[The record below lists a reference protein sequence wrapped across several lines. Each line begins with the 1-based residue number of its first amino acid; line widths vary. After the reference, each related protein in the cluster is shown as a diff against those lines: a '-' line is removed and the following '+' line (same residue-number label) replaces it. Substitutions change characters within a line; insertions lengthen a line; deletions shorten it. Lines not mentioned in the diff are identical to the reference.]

1 MLQTLLTPEEIL
13 YLRSQNESRQEE
25 FLRRIPSHQ
34 LQSVIL
40 QLKGSPQPQPQAKE
54 SAQRVKEHRERARE
68 IGEIPPVSDPVLRAE
83 CDASLAVF
91 LKSCF
96 PDIFTLTFSRSHEDL
111 IESIE
116 RVITNGGNEA
126 FACER
131 GFGKTQ
137 LSVGAINWGALT
149 GRSKY
154 SLIIGA
160 NAEMATA
167 QRDGIK
173 RRLETSDTLL
183 ALYPEICYPMR
194 VLAGSLKMSATH
206 HGKLLRIKSRPDLV
220 LPCVDGAP
228 GSEAVISCTGIDS
241 GSIRGRYYDRADG
254 TTVRP
259 DTVMLDDPQ
268 DDTTAKQ
275 PKEVENRSKKI
286 RQAVMGLAGPGK
298 KIAIMMPCTVIAK
311 NDLAFEFTDRNIR
324 PEWSGK
330 RVRAMPAMP
339 VDLDAEFPKWH
350 VYDEIRRE
358 DLASGDKTRARA
370 TEYYL
375 ANQAE
380 MADGAVITWP
390 ERIEKNCTDALQSLM
405 DKYLGDRHC
414 FMAEQQQDPVGD
426 EDLTTYLSTTQI
438 AQRFNGLRRQQIPPG
453 AALITTGID
462 IQEHLLYW
470 SQTVWSEALSGWI
483 VDRGTFPRQPIADF
497 HHLTPPRTITQ
508 WVAKEFPGQ
517 SFTWEEQH
525 QLAIR
530 ACIDLLPKYRDLEQG
545 PIVIDNRWHKAQSA
559 VHQVASESDYA
570 GTLAPAG
577 GIAVGGNDTPI
588 SSRKMQEGNKR
599 VSTDV
604 EWYIKRVDKQ
614 TRIILF
620 DANYYRSQLQK
631 GLAKEPGSQGS
642 ITYNSTVADAVFA
655 AHLGSKAMKR
665 TPDAKRDI
673 EIWTNKP
680 GQSQDHWLD
689 CCVMT
694 RVGAEI
700 AGYRAAG
707 VRHVKRSYRKA
718 PLTQSDIDAK
728 RKGGR

>member
-1 MLQTLLTPEEIL
+1 MGTLTIDD
-13 YLRSQNESRQEE
+13 LRSLSESDLSSLTIEELEAIESLLSSQPPQQEDKQT
-25 FLRRIPSHQ
+25 RRRKAQ
-34 LQSVIL
+34 LQSN
-40 QLKGSPQPQPQAKE
+40 AK
-54 SAQRVKEHRERARE
+54 QRALARE

-83 CDASLAVF
+83 CDAHLAIF
-91 LKSCF
+91 LQRCF
-96 PDIFTLTFSRSHEDL
+96 PDIFTLKFSKAHEDL
-111 IESIE
+111 IDAIE
-116 RVITNGGNEA
+116 RVITHGGNEA

-137 LSVGAINWGALT
+137 VSVGAVNWGALT

-160 NAEMATA
+160 NAEMATD

-173 RRLETSDTLL
+173 RRLETSEPLL
-183 ALYPEICYPMR
+183 ALYPEICYPMK
-194 VLAGSLKMSATH
+194 VLAGSLKMSATYR
-206 HGKLLRIKSRPDLV
+206 GRLLRIKSRPHLV
-220 LPCVDGAP
+220 LPYVEGAP

-286 RQAVMGLAGPGK
+286 RKAVMGMAGPGK
-298 KIAIMMPCTVIAK
+298 KLAIMMPCTIIEK

-330 RVRAMPAMP
+330 RVKAMPRMP
-339 VDLDAEFPKWH
+339 DDLETEFPLWH
-350 VYDEIRRE
+350 IYDEIRRE
-358 DLASGDKTRARA
+358 DLAAGDKTRARA

-375 ANQAE
+375 KHQE
-380 MADGAVITWP
+380 PMKCGAVITWP
-390 ERIEKNCTDALQSLM
+390 DRIEENCVDAMQSLM
-405 DKYLGDRHC
+405 DKYLSDRMS
-414 FMAEQQQDPVGD
+414 FMAEQQQDPIGD
-426 EDLTTYLSTTQI
+426 DDLSTYLNTNEI
-438 AQRFNGLRRQQIPPG
+438 AQRFNGLRRQQVPPG
-453 AALITTGID
+453 AALITSGID

-530 ACIDLLPKYRDLEQG
+530 ACVDSLPKYRDLEQG

-577 GIAVGGNDTPI
+577 GIAVGGNDIPI
-588 SSRKMQEGNKR
+588 SARKMQEGSKR
-599 VSTDV
+599 IGTDI

-614 TRIILF
+614 TRIVLF
-620 DANYYRSQLQK
+620 DANYYRSQFQK

-642 ITYNSTVADAVFA
+642 ITYNGTIADPVFA
-655 AHLGSKAMKR
+655 SHLGAKAMKR

-680 GQSQDHWLD
+680 GQDQDHWLD
-689 CCVMT
+689 CCVMC

-707 VRHVKRSYRKA
+707 VRFVKKTWKKA
-718 PLTQSDIDAK
+718 PLTQADIDAK

>member
-1 MLQTLLTPEEIL
+1 MFFPSKEKPANSNRSKQSPDETLQ
-13 YLRSQNESRQEE
+13 RSR
-25 FLRRIPSHQ
+25 
-34 LQSVIL
+34 
-40 QLKGSPQPQPQAKE
+40 LKNREKVAK
-54 SAQRVKEHRERARE
+54 HRAALRE
-68 IGEIPPVSDPVLRAE
+68 IGEIPAVSDPILRAE
-83 CDASLAVF
+83 CDAHLSVF
-91 LKSCF
+91 LLKCF
-96 PDIFTLTFSRSHEDL
+96 PEIFTLTFSRSHNDL

-173 RRLETSDTLL
+173 RRLETSETLFR
-183 ALYPEICYPMR
+183 LYPEICYPMR
-194 VLAGSLKMSATH
+194 VLAGSLKMSATYR
-206 HGKLLRIKSRPDLV
+206 GRLLRIKSRPDLV

-311 NDLAFEFTDRNIR
+311 NDLAYEFTDRNLR

-330 RVRAMPAMP
+330 RVRAMPRMP
-339 VDLDAEFPKWH
+339 DDLEIEFPKWH
-350 VYDEIRRE
+350 VYDELRRE

-375 ANQAE
+375 ANREAMSAGCE
-380 MADGAVITWP
+380 ITWP
-390 ERIEKNCTDALQSLM
+390 ERVEKNCVDALQSLM
-405 DKYLGDRHC
+405 DKFLSDRLS

-426 EDLTTYLSTTQI
+426 EDLSTYLSTSQI
-438 AQRFNGLRRQQIPPG
+438 AQRFNGLRRQQIPPS
-453 AALITTGID
+453 ASLIVSGID
-462 IQEHLLYW
+462 VQEHLLYW
-470 SQTVWSEALSGWI
+470 TQVAWSESLTGWI
-483 VDRGTFPRQPIADF
+483 VDRGTFPKQPIADF

-508 WVAKEFPGQ
+508 WVKKQFPGQ

-530 ACIDLLPKYRDLEQG
+530 ACVDSLPEYQDLESG

-559 VHQVASESDYA
+559 VEQVASESAYS
-570 GTLAPAG
+570 GTLIPAG
-577 GIAVGGNDTPI
+577 GISVGGNDIPI
-588 SSRKMQEGNKR
+588 SARKMRDGNKR
-599 VSTDV
+599 ISAGV
-604 EWYIKRVDKQ
+604 EWYIKRVDRQ
-614 TRIILF
+614 TRIVLF
-620 DANYYRSQLQK
+620 DANYYRSQFQK
-631 GLAKEPGSQGS
+631 GLAFEPGKSGS
-642 ITYNSTVADAVFA
+642 ITYNGTVSDAVFA
-655 AHLGSKAMKR
+655 AHLGSKAMLKPVDMKR
-665 TPDAKRDI
+665 EVEAWK
-673 EIWTNKP
+673 NKP
-680 GQSQDHWLD
+680 GQDQDHWLD
-689 CCVMT
+689 CCVMA

-707 VRHVKRSYRKA
+707 VRHVKKTHVKK
-718 PLTQSDIDAK
+718 PLTQADIDA
-728 RKGGR
+728 RKKAGS

>member
-1 MLQTLLTPEEIL
+1 MGTLTIDD
-13 YLRSQNESRQEE
+13 LRSLSESDLSSLTIEELEAIESLLSSQPPQQEDKQT
-25 FLRRIPSHQ
+25 RRRKAQ
-34 LQSVIL
+34 LQSN
-40 QLKGSPQPQPQAKE
+40 AK
-54 SAQRVKEHRERARE
+54 QRALARE

-83 CDASLAVF
+83 CDAHLAIF
-91 LKSCF
+91 LQRCF
-96 PDIFTLTFSRSHEDL
+96 PDIFTLKFSKAHEDL
-111 IESIE
+111 IDAIE
-116 RVITNGGNEA
+116 RVITHGGNEA

-137 LSVGAINWGALT
+137 VSVGAVNWGALT

-160 NAEMATA
+160 NAEMATD

-173 RRLETSDTLL
+173 RRLETSEHLL
-183 ALYPEICYPMR
+183 ALYPEICYPMK
-194 VLAGSLKMSATH
+194 VLAGSLKMSATYR
-206 HGKLLRIKSRPDLV
+206 GRLLRIKSRPHLV
-220 LPCVDGAP
+220 LPYVEGAP

-286 RQAVMGLAGPGK
+286 RKAVMGMAGPGK
-298 KIAIMMPCTVIAK
+298 KLAIMMPCTIIEK

-330 RVRAMPAMP
+330 RVRAMPRMP
-339 VDLDAEFPKWH
+339 DDLETEFPKWH
-350 VYDEIRRE
+350 VYDELRRE

-375 ANQAE
+375 ANQEE
-380 MADGAVITWP
+380 MTRGAVITWP
-390 ERIEKNCTDALQSLM
+390 DRVEEGCVDAMQSLM
-405 DKYLGDRHC
+405 DKYLSDRMS
-414 FMAEQQQDPVGD
+414 FMAEQQQDPIGD
-426 EDLTTYLSTTQI
+426 DDLSTYLNTNQI
-438 AQRFNGLRRQQIPPG
+438 AQRFNGMRRQQVPPG
-453 AALITTGID
+453 AALITSGID

-530 ACIDLLPKYRDLEQG
+530 ACVDSLPKYRDLEQG
-545 PIVIDNRWHKAQSA
+545 PVVIDNRWHKAQSA

-570 GTLAPAG
+570 GLLAPAG
-577 GIAVGGNDTPI
+577 GIAVGGNDIPI
-588 SSRKMQEGNKR
+588 SARKMQEGSKR
-599 VSTDV
+599 IGTDI
-604 EWYIKRVDKQ
+604 EWYIKRVDKK
-614 TRIILF
+614 TRIVLF
-620 DANYYRSQLQK
+620 DANYYRSQFQK
-631 GLAKEPGSQGS
+631 GIAKEPGSQGS
-642 ITYNSTVADAVFA
+642 ITYNSTIADPVFA
-655 AHLGSKAMKR
+655 SHLGAKAMKR

-680 GQSQDHWLD
+680 GQDQDHWLD
-689 CCVMT
+689 CCVMC

-707 VRHVKRSYRKA
+707 VRFVKKTWKKA
-718 PLTQSDIDAK
+718 PLTQADIDAK

>member
-1 MLQTLLTPEEIL
+1 MLTSDDWQSLVESDLSSATLEELEAIESLLSSFQTPREDKQTRRRKAQL
-13 YLRSQNESRQEE
+13 ESNQRQRA
-25 FLRRIPSHQ
+25 L
-34 LQSVIL
+34 
-40 QLKGSPQPQPQAKE
+40 
-54 SAQRVKEHRERARE
+54 ARE
-68 IGEIPPVSDPVLRAE
+68 IGEIPPVSDPILRAE
-83 CDASLAVF
+83 CDAHLAVF

-173 RRLETSDTLL
+173 RRLETSEPLL

-194 VLAGSLKMSATH
+194 VLAGSLKMSATYR
-206 HGKLLRIKSRPDLV
+206 GKLLRIKSRPDLV

-286 RQAVMGLAGPGK
+286 RKAVMGMAGPGK
-298 KIAIMMPCTVIAK
+298 KLAIMMPCTIIEK

-330 RVRAMPAMP
+330 RVKAMPRMP
-339 VDLDAEFPKWH
+339 DDLETEFPKWH
-350 VYDEIRRE
+350 IYDELRRE

-375 ANQAE
+375 AHKEE
-380 MADGAVITWP
+380 MSAGVEITWP
-390 ERIEKNCTDALQSLM
+390 DRVEENCVDALQSLM
-405 DKYLGDRHC
+405 DKYLSDRMS
-414 FMAEQQQDPVGD
+414 FMAEQQQDPIGD
-426 EDLTTYLSTTQI
+426 DDLTTYLSTTQI

-462 IQEHLLYW
+462 VQEHLLYW

-508 WVAKEFPGQ
+508 WVQKEFPGQ

-530 ACIDLLPKYRDLEQG
+530 ACLDSLPRYKDLEQG

-570 GTLAPAG
+570 GLLAPAG
-577 GIAVGGNDTPI
+577 GIAVGGNDIPI
-588 SSRKMQEGNKR
+588 SARKMQEGSKR
-599 VSTDV
+599 ISQDV
-604 EWYIKRVDKQ
+604 EWYIKRVDKK
-614 TRIILF
+614 TRIVLF

-655 AHLGSKAMKR
+655 FHLGAKAMKR

-680 GQSQDHWLD
+680 GQDQDHWLD
-689 CCVMT
+689 CCVMC

-707 VRHVKRSYRKA
+707 VRFVKKSWKKT
-718 PLTQSDIDAK
+718 PLTQADIDAK
-728 RKGGR
+728 RKGNR

>member
-1 MLQTLLTPEEIL
+1 MGTLETLDLDSLLSLSESELCSASEEELLLIESLLLSQQQSPHEDKQTRRRKAQL
-13 YLRSQNESRQEE
+13 ESNQRQRA
-25 FLRRIPSHQ
+25 L
-34 LQSVIL
+34 
-40 QLKGSPQPQPQAKE
+40 
-54 SAQRVKEHRERARE
+54 ARE
-68 IGEIPPVSDPVLRAE
+68 IGEIPPVSDPILRAE
-83 CDASLAVF
+83 CDAHLAVF
-91 LKSCF
+91 LQKCF
-96 PDIFTLTFSRSHEDL
+96 PDIFTLKFSRSHEDL
-111 IESIE
+111 IDAIE

-137 LSVGAINWGALT
+137 VSVGAINWGALT

-173 RRLETSDTLL
+173 RRLETSEPLL

-194 VLAGSLKMSATH
+194 VLAGSLKMSATYR
-206 HGKLLRIKSRPDLV
+206 GKLLRIKSRPDLV

-286 RQAVMGLAGPGK
+286 RKAVMGMAGPGK
-298 KIAIMMPCTVIAK
+298 KLAIMMPCTIIEK

-330 RVRAMPAMP
+330 RVKAMPRMP
-339 VDLDAEFPKWH
+339 DDLEAKFPKWH
-350 VYDEIRRE
+350 VYDELRRE

-370 TEYYL
+370 TEYL
-375 ANQAE
+375 KANYEE
-380 MADGAVITWP
+380 MSRGVVITWP
-390 ERIEKNCTDALQSLM
+390 ERVEENCIDALQSLM
-405 DKYLGDRHC
+405 DKYLSDRMS
-414 FMAEQQQDPVGD
+414 FMAEQQQDPIGD
-426 EDLTTYLSTTQI
+426 DDLSTYLNTNQI
-438 AQRFNGLRRQQIPPG
+438 AQRFNGLRRQQVPPG

-462 IQEHLLYW
+462 VQEHLLYW

-497 HHLTPPRTITQ
+497 HHLTPPRNITQ

-530 ACIDLLPKYRDLEQG
+530 ACVDSLPTYRDLEQG

-570 GTLAPAG
+570 GLLAPAG
-577 GIAVGGNDTPI
+577 GIAVGGNDIPI
-588 SSRKMQEGNKR
+588 SARKMQEGNKR
-599 VSTDV
+599 VSQDV

-620 DANYYRSQLQK
+620 DANYYRSQFQK

-655 AHLGSKAMKR
+655 AHLGAKSMKR
-665 TPDAKRDI
+665 TPDHKRDI
-673 EIWTNKP
+673 EIWINKP
-680 GQSQDHWLD
+680 GQDQDHWLD
-689 CCVMT
+689 CCVMC
-694 RVGAEI
+694 RVGAEV

-707 VRHVKRSYRKA
+707 VRFVKKSYRKA
-718 PLTQSDIDAK
+718 PLTQADVDAK
-728 RKGGR
+728 RKGNR

>member
-1 MLQTLLTPEEIL
+1 MGTLTIDD
-13 YLRSQNESRQEE
+13 LRSLSESDLSSLTIEELEAIESLLSSQPPQEE
-25 FLRRIPSHQ
+25 DKQTRRRKAQ
-34 LQSVIL
+34 LQSN
-40 QLKGSPQPQPQAKE
+40 AK
-54 SAQRVKEHRERARE
+54 QRALARE

-83 CDASLAVF
+83 CDAHLAIF
-91 LKSCF
+91 LQKCF
-96 PDIFTLTFSRSHEDL
+96 PDIFTLKFSRSHEDL
-111 IESIE
+111 IEAIE
-116 RVITNGGNEA
+116 RVITHGGNEA

-160 NAEMATA
+160 NAEMATE

-173 RRLETSDTLL
+173 RRLETSEPLL
-183 ALYPEICYPMR
+183 ALYPEICYPMK
-194 VLAGSLKMSATH
+194 VLAGSLKMSATYR
-206 HGKLLRIKSRPDLV
+206 GRLLRIKSRPHLV
-220 LPCVDGAP
+220 LPYVEGAP

-286 RQAVMGLAGPGK
+286 RKAVMGMAGPGK
-298 KIAIMMPCTVIAK
+298 KIAIMMPCTIIEK

-330 RVRAMPAMP
+330 RVRAMPRMP
-339 VDLDAEFPKWH
+339 DDLETEFPRWH
-350 VYDEIRRE
+350 IYDEIRRE

-375 ANQAE
+375 QHQEPMNR
-380 MADGAVITWP
+380 GAVITWP
-390 ERIEKNCTDALQSLM
+390 DRVEEGCVDAMQSLM
-405 DKYLGDRHC
+405 DKYLSDRMS
-414 FMAEQQQDPVGD
+414 FMAEQQQDPIGD
-426 EDLTTYLSTTQI
+426 DDLSTYLNTNQI
-438 AQRFNGLRRQQIPPG
+438 AQRFNGLRRQQVPPG
-453 AALITTGID
+453 ASLITSGID

-470 SQTVWSEALSGWI
+470 AQTVWSEALSGWI

-530 ACIDLLPKYRDLEQG
+530 ACVDSLPKYRDLEQG

-559 VHQVASESDYA
+559 VHQVASEPDYA
-570 GTLAPAG
+570 GWLAPAG
-577 GIAVGGNDTPI
+577 GIAVGGNDIPI
-588 SSRKMQEGNKR
+588 SARKMQEGSKR
-599 VSTDV
+599 VGMDV

-614 TRIILF
+614 TRIVLF
-620 DANYYRSQLQK
+620 DANYYRSQFQK

-642 ITYNSTVADAVFA
+642 ITYNSTIADPVFA
-655 AHLGSKAMKR
+655 SHLGSKAMKR

-680 GQSQDHWLD
+680 GQDQDHWLD
-689 CCVMT
+689 CCVMC

-707 VRHVKRSYRKA
+707 VRFVKKTWKKA
-718 PLTQSDIDAK
+718 PLTQADIDAK